1 MTGLVRGVLKK
12 LNKTYGGSIIENKDM
27 KAETREKFAVFCKNL
42 KIPLNQQEKYKVFVP
57 YNIQM
62 P

>member
-27 KAETREKFAVFCKNL
+27 KAETREKFAVFCKN
-42 KIPLNQQEKYKVFVP
+42 F
-57 YNIQM
+57 
-62 P
+62 